1 MSKSVAII
9 TGASQG
15 IGKAAAIRLARDF
28 SALVLV
34 ARDRANLEETAGA
47 VKGLNYGDGALNTDR
62 AFAGSMHHAN
72 LVHRKPLVASTPCSI
87 SPARCRRSTCSR

>member
-15 IGKAAAIRLARDF
+15 IGRATAVRLSRDF

-34 ARDRANLEETAGA
+34 ARNRANLEQTGEAARAGGAETLILDADLARPEAARA
-47 VKGLNYGDGALNTDR
+47 VVDQALA
-62 AFAGSMHHAN
+62 AF
-72 LVHRKPLVASTPCSI
+72 RSI
-87 SPARCRRSTCSR
+87 SSR